1 MAAPLL
7 AVEIG
12 MGERVLITTF
22 VVIVIGGVG
31 SVRGAMAGA
40 LLVGMVDSLGRA
52 YLPDLLDRLLTPE
65 VATPWP
71 PAWPRRRFTCSWRRC

>member
-1 MAAPLL
+1 VRRRDSSSHFARFSAVTAANSAGQC

-31 SVRGAMAGA
+31 SVRGA
-40 LLVGMVDSLGRA
+40 LLAPFSSA
-52 YLPDLLDRLLTPE
+52 
-65 VATPWP
+65 
-71 PAWPRRRFTCSWRRC
+71 